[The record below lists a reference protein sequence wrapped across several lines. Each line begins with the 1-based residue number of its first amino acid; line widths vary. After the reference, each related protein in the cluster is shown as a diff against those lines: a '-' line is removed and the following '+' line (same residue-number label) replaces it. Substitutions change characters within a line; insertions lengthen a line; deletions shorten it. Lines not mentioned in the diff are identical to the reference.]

1 MGLDNTVHSWEDQMD
16 QVHRQLTTEQ
26 VVVLL
31 KGYCQG
37 LLDRS
42 SIEEVLGIGRS
53 RFFALLNEYRHDPD
67 RFSITYER
75 RSRPRLPVRVEAEIE
90 KALMVEKNL
99 IDDSTLPIASYNYAA
114 IRDRL
119 IKRDIRVSSP
129 TIIARA
135 KKSGLLSV
143 SSKKED
149 SRP

>member
-1 MGLDNTVHSWEDQMD
+1 MD
-16 QVHRQLTTEQ
+16 QVHKRMTTEQ
-26 VVVLL
+26 VKVLF

-42 SIEEVLGIGRS
+42 AIEDVLGIGRS

-75 RSRPRLPVRVEAEIE
+75 RSRPRLPVR
-90 KALMVEKNL
+90 
-99 IDDSTLPIASYNYAA
+99 YAA

-119 IKRDIRVSSP
+119 IKRDIKVSSP

-135 KKSGLLSV
+135 KSLGCYQPHPR
-143 SSKKED
+143 KKYMTV
-149 SRP
+149 R